1 MSAFTLVFLPNIGA
15 HKHIW
20 MRSLGGGRGYGGE
33 CCPNDPN
40 KYYKKAFLPPFVA
53 LISVHLVIQDYR
65 YKVVMGPPT
74 KPWA

>member
-1 MSAFTLVFLPNIGA
+1 MVVNDALMTLIS
-15 HKHIW
+15 IT
-20 MRSLGGGRGYGGE
+20 
-33 CCPNDPN
+33 
-40 KYYKKAFLPPFVA
+40 KKAFLPPFVA